1 MLSEY
6 NRIKPLR
13 NATKSKLNLTLYN
26 KQHFHLFSKKLED
39 SYLSFFEII
48 SLSKSKF

>member
-1 MLSEY
+1 MVLSEY

-48 SLSKSKF
+48 